1 MMGYSTNKNMD
12 VNNEFD
18 NVTLYFIN
26 GSRELVDY
34 NNMINVFNSRD
45 EDDY

>member
-1 MMGYSTNKNMD
+1 MD

-18 NVTLYFIN
+18 NLTSYFID
-26 GSRELVDY
+26 GSKEIVDY
-34 NNMINVFNSRD
+34 KDMINVFNSRD

>member
-1 MMGYSTNKNMD
+1 MGSITNKNMD

>member
-1 MMGYSTNKNMD
+1 MMGSITNKNMD
-12 VNNEFD
+12 VNNEFE
-18 NVTLYFIN
+18 NVNLYFIN

-45 EDDY
+45 EDDD

>member
-1 MMGYSTNKNMD
+1 MD

-18 NVTLYFIN
+18 NVTLYFID
-26 GSRELVDY
+26 GSKEIVDY
-34 NNMINVFNSRD
+34 KDMINVFNSRD